1 MKQES
6 IQNVDDYL
14 LVCVLMKK
22 RTACIKKY
30 LISRLLGVVES
41 MLSKLILK
49 ICLDRL
55 YLLLL
60 I

>member
-14 LVCVLMKK
+14 LLCVLMKN